1 MKKITTI
8 IASLG
13 LIALIGGCTKDIS
26 LLPQSASTVDIFFKT
41 NKDINSAISG
51 MYGSFLQ
58 EMTGTGNGN
67 GKYFYWGEARS
78 DNFGVGATTTVSV
91 TEMLDNALTQNDVA
105 ADWAGFYRTI
115 STANLNIANIPS
127 VAQYD
132 NSVTPTVIN
141 NALAQ
146 CYAMRA
152 ESYFYI
158 VRTWGSAVIWKDS
171 YLDPRI
177 SAVRPQVPA
186 QQIIDS
192 VIIPDLTKAYALIQ
206 HNQTPTVWYISEAT
220 ICAILADVYMWRAS
234 APVSATV
241 GGPVGGPIGGAADY
255 ANAITWYKNL
265 FLAKGPTGVAYAG
278 KDATNLET
286 QANWKNMFT
295 APATSIEPIWSLN
308 WDLTLNGCACTPVS
322 IQSSGNPL
330 RVDPAIYSSWPKTVA
345 DTRVTKTFD
354 PTVSGSAAGLY
365 LLKYYNVPNQAALTA
380 QNALVYNVYLTMYR
394 LGDVYLSYAEA
405 LAQTNDLTNAL
416 RYLNYIHVRAG
427 LTAYTALQLP
437 TIATMETAILQERQF
452 ELYGEGKRWFD
463 LVRTNTVKAV
473 MDPIINTRLTITDP
487 TTHVIT
493 YLNTTGFVG
502 APNLFYWPISQTAH
516 NANGLLIQNAGYFF

>member
-8 IASLG
+8 IASIG

-26 LLPQSASTVDIFFKT
+26 LLPQSAGTVSTFYKSG
-41 NKDINSAISG
+41 KDITSGLAG

-58 EMTGTGNGN
+58 EMTGTGTGN

-78 DNFGVGATTTVSV
+78 DNFGVGANTTVSV

-115 STANLNIANIPS
+115 STANLNIANIPN
-127 VAQYD
+127 VTQYD
-132 NSVTPTVIN
+132 NSVTPTVTN

-152 ESYFYI
+152 ECYFYI

-171 YLDPRI
+171 YLDPTV

-192 VIIPDLTKAYALIQ
+192 VIIPDLTKAYSLIQ
-206 HNQTPTVWYISEAT
+206 HGQPSTVWYINEGA

-278 KDATNLET
+278 TSGANLET
-286 QANWKNMFT
+286 QANWKNLFI

-308 WDLTLNGCACTPVS
+308 WDQTVNSCACIPVS
-322 IQSSGNPL
+322 IQTAGNPL
-330 RVDPAIYSSWPKTVA
+330 RVDPTIYSTWPKTVA

-354 PTVSGSAAGLY
+354 PTVVGSAAGQY
-365 LLKYYNVPNQAALTA
+365 LLKYYNVPNQATLTA

-405 LAQTNDLTNAL
+405 LAQTNDLPNGL
-416 RYLNYIHVRAG
+416 KYLNYIRVRAG
-427 LTAYTALQLP
+427 LTAYTAAQLS
-437 TIATMETAILQERQF
+437 TTAAMETAILQERQF
-452 ELYGEGKRWFD
+452 ELFGEGKRWFD
-463 LVRTNTVKAV
+463 LVRTNTVKAA
-473 MDPIINTRLTITDP
+473 MDPVINSRLAT
-487 TTHVIT
+487 
-493 YLNTTGFVG
+493 TTGFIG
-502 APNLFYWPISQTAH
+502 APNLYYWPISQTAH
-516 NANGLLIQNAGYFF
+516 NANSLLVQNAGYFF